1 MYRMNADVYV
11 AARIASSLRDGHASE
26 GTQLL
31 AYALW
36 RLARAISTEDA
47 ERAVDEVLGETRVSG
62 TVSGDVPECP

>member
-1 MYRMNADVYV
+1 MNADVYV

-47 ERAVDEVLGETRVSG
+47 VGCSYQGYRLA
-62 TVSGDVPECP
+62 